1 MAPPREPALQSKKFW
16 AFLISTFGWDLL
28 IGWAI
33 YRWLP
38 LTEWSTLILF
48 GMVMVQGIV
57 AIGFIVGQAGLEV
70 LAHLFEVLGD
80 IFGKVKPPV

>member
-1 MAPPREPALQSKKFW
+1 
-16 AFLISTFGWDLL
+16 
-28 IGWAI
+28 
-33 YRWLP
+33 
-38 LTEWSTLILF
+38 
-48 GMVMVQGIV
+48 MVMVQGIV